1 MIKILIGGRKVGKL
15 SNIDKFELDDIIK
28 NLPKTLNYS
37 YKCILHGNSPIA
49 NDKRYNLWIFR
60 NDK

>member
-1 MIKILIGGRKVGKL
+1 MIKIFIGGKKVGKL

-37 YKCILHGNSPIA
+37 YKCILLGDSPIA